1 MFKYHN
7 TKLAQKHFLISL
19 LRWLRLIF
27 SPHILK
33 ERKLFLCVS
42 HKHLRQS
49 MLVLQKRSFSD
60 IFRKFVN
67 ERAQGLVASS
77 YDLEVL
83 SENMLAS
90 RQKLILIKD
99 FLHCLIFYVAWKLKI
114 SHSEKAVQSFAGGY
128 LRTLTVIGICHFQ
141 ATVITSNNP
150 FKGSPRG
157 HTWESGRSCYIQS
170 GKRGSSKV
178 FF

>member
-1 MFKYHN
+1 MHLNGETWASVMFKYHN

-19 LRWLRLIF
+19 LSWLRLIF

-77 YDLEVL
+77 YHLEVL

-114 SHSEKAVQSFAGGY
+114 SHSERAVQSFGRVCRRLLKNFDRDWY
-128 LRTLTVIGICHFQ
+128 LSFPSHSYHLQ
-141 ATVITSNNP
+141 
-150 FKGSPRG
+150 
-157 HTWESGRSCYIQS
+157 
-170 GKRGSSKV
+170 
-178 FF
+178 